1 LHRRDE
7 PDELDPGEQ
16 GIERNRFMTTATETD
31 NVPATTI
38 RDILLTVIENDNA
51 LVGYSTEDLPQAA
64 KARIQNT
71 LCSLERHL
79 THEELDILEK
89 WTGGNGV
96 FDAAEAKFHDGGQC
110 YYVYSD
116 GSLYF
121 SSNAASEVWGDARD
135 FAVERIIHGYDGQLD
150 KMDSALLR
158 HLGGHYA
165 GEIESRANV

>member
-1 LHRRDE
+1 M
-7 PDELDPGEQ
+7 
-16 GIERNRFMTTATETD
+16 NTATETG

-38 RDILLTVIENDNA
+38 HDILLTVIENDNA
-51 LVGYSTEDLPQAA
+51 LVGYSPEDLPQAA

-89 WTGGNGV
+89 WTGGNEV
-96 FDAAEAKFHDGGQC
+96 FDTSEAQFREGGEC
-110 YYVYSD
+110 YYVFPD
-116 GSLYF
+116 GSMYF
-121 SSNAASEVWGDARD
+121 SSNAESEVWGDARD